1 MKPWCGTVAITRGGQ
16 TSSFWVYSPATPG
29 EEHQHGPPQPHCAA
43 LGHAPP
49 EGHLRVVH

>member
-29 EEHQHGPPQPHCAA
+29 EEHQHGPHHHIVPHSGMPRQRAIC
-43 LGHAPP
+43 G
-49 EGHLRVVH
+49 